1 MGSMLILSG
10 EEPHAVSARDH
21 MSTRCGQKIF
31 GILDIDLGT
40 KCKEFGGAPPA
51 SIAPI
56 WTLHSVKLTA
66 YTVIR
71 APVVPSGVYHDLR
84 KGKRTHPN
92 ANAASRSPIT
102 TSRRQTHLQERQTL
116 LPERQ
121 TPPHKGKRRFI
132 KGKSRFIKGKRRF
145 IKGKCRFIK
154 GKCTHIKGKRTHMK
168 GKRDNS
174 ECLRTTSE
182 CSATPPNGFAGTWDF
197 RASMFHYHVTA
208 QPGSRTTFDCRG
220 TTQTPD
226 GTTWT
231 TRATTPA
238 TFASLKSQYHG
249 LRPLT
254 GNCYLTLTRRA
265 RRRPK
270 F

>member
-40 KCKEFGGAPPA
+40 KCKEFGGAPPV

-71 APVVPSGVYHDLR
+71 APVPSGVYHDLR

-92 ANAASRSPIT
+92 ANAACRSPIT
-102 TSRRQTHLQERQTL
+102 ISRRQTHLQERQTL

-121 TPPHKGKRRFI
+121 TPPHKGKRRLI
-132 KGKSRFIKGKRRF
+132 KGKRRVIKGKGRLIKGKRRF
-145 IKGKCRFIK
+145 IKGK
-154 GKCTHIKGKRTHMK
+154 GPLIKGKRRTIK
-168 GKRDNS
+168 GK
-174 ECLRTTSE
+174 
-182 CSATPPNGFAGTWDF
+182 
-197 RASMFHYHVTA
+197 
-208 QPGSRTTFDCRG
+208 SR
-220 TTQTPD
+220 
-226 GTTWT
+226 
-231 TRATTPA
+231 
-238 TFASLKSQYHG
+238 
-249 LRPLT
+249 
-254 GNCYLTLTRRA
+254 
-265 RRRPK
+265 
-270 F
+270 

>member
-92 ANAASRSPIT
+92 ANATSRSPIT

-121 TPPHKGKRRFI
+121 TPPHKGKRRLIKGKRRLIKGKRRFI
-132 KGKSRFIKGKRRF
+132 KGKRRLIKGKRRLIKGKRRLIKGKRRF
-145 IKGKCRFIK
+145 IKGKC
-154 GKCTHIKGKRTHMK
+154 THMK
-168 GKRDNS
+168 AKRDNS

-197 RASMFHYHVTA
+197 RAST
-208 QPGSRTTFDCRG
+208 
-220 TTQTPD
+220 
-226 GTTWT
+226 
-231 TRATTPA
+231 
-238 TFASLKSQYHG
+238 
-249 LRPLT
+249 
-254 GNCYLTLTRRA
+254 
-265 RRRPK
+265 
-270 F
+270 